1 MRSRHLLQNGQ
12 KSCHL
17 SVPVTI
23 NEQIPDCGESSCGRW
38 QHAMERQMAIL
49 CRGGDG
55 NHLPKIH
62 ACVQFLH
69 TCASTLVHTHTGVR
83 KVQMTM
89 ALFGAGRW
97 RPLMDSLRATQ
108 DGTPCWEEIQMKEFG
123 KYGNTRRE
131 IGIVSAP
138 WKWTTSLLLS
148 AMGKIQTR
156 ERWIPWLC
164 VCLFELNRRRY
175 RISPLIDLQTEEDKA
190 LEIPAIESW
199 GLNSKFCLNTR
210 EQSVG
215 WFSTKRWNSAK
226 AADDQLPQTL
236 SIGFHR
242 HCPFTRVHCDCH
254 HCRGIPGG
262 GNMGWRQSSAYHY
275 HIVVIIIIIKGG
287 RFSKRVKSKK

>member
-1 MRSRHLLQNGQ
+1 MEPYKWLISAVICVCIFVSVFVYLWGRGKEKPPGIELTDLGCQKKEINLSRLMRSRHLLQNGQ

-97 RPLMDSLRATQ
+97 RPLMDSLRATHS
-108 DGTPCWEEIQMKEFG
+108 GTPCPLGRNPDERIWEIRKYAG
-123 KYGNTRRE
+123 KSELCPLSMNPLVVVRCGKSSEWR
-131 IGIVSAP
+131 GVDSG
-138 WKWTTSLLLS
+138 LL
-148 AMGKIQTR
+148 
-156 ERWIPWLC
+156 
-164 VCLFELNRRRY
+164 CLFVWLWIKREPLLPPLPNVLQ
-175 RISPLIDLQTEEDKA
+175 LIDLQTER
-190 LEIPAIESW
+190 W
-199 GLNSKFCLNTR
+199 
-210 EQSVG
+210 
-215 WFSTKRWNSAK
+215 TKRPKYPS
-226 AADDQLPQTL
+226 
-236 SIGFHR
+236 S
-242 HCPFTRVHCDCH
+242 RVT
-254 HCRGIPGG
+254 G
-262 GNMGWRQSSAYHY
+262 
-275 HIVVIIIIIKGG
+275 VEV
-287 RFSKRVKSKK
+287 